1 MGDAWGGDVSAY
13 RREGEVEL
21 GPTTWLY
28 FDCGCTRFGTL
39 RCAAISVSAQ
49 DKVSQFRSETCGR
62 GWSVPCVSIQLTLSQ
77 SLYNTVPHRALR
89 AHPAAGSPSGTPAPP
104 APGSSRSSV
113 IETLWPYLHPA
124 CRLGVIPVALMAIWR
139 YCRNTQGT
147 FVSY

>member
-49 DKVSQFRSETCGR
+49 DKVSQFGSETCGTQISTTDR
-62 GWSVPCVSIQLTLSQ
+62 THV
-77 SLYNTVPHRALR
+77 
-89 AHPAAGSPSGTPAPP
+89 AG
-104 APGSSRSSV
+104 R
-113 IETLWPYLHPA
+113 YLE
-124 CRLGVIPVALMAIWR
+124 CRF
-139 YCRNTQGT
+139 N
-147 FVSY
+147 